1 MGSKNLIARDN
12 ETPVYTLTSLFK
24 DTPLGV
30 LVIEPNETISYINK
44 MAEAVLEMTQ
54 EQLLGKNFRNLKW
67 NYLDE
72 QGKLLSIDKN
82 PFLSTLKTKKPQLNL
97 EYGMEYADTT
107 KWLRIV
113 TTPVLEPDGSISK
126 VVAYLRDVTEDHT
139 KQLKLKQSE
148 ENIRAVLDLSDHGYI
163 LLSEKKEIVMINKL
177 AEKLFHLI
185 STLDLKEGSYF
196 PHMLPSSQRATVEK
210 HLDEALQGDFN
221 THEYKF
227 RTSQGKDKWLTI
239 NYLPSSIKTD
249 HLSPQVIVEIKNIT
263 KDRELEHKLD
273 DANEEMVHL
282 MNNSLKSFFIV
293 DEEYKIVQYNK
304 HAENETKQ
312 YFGRKPKKNESI
324 LPYIAESYLHQFK
337 QNVHT
342 AAEGNR
348 IKEEEERQVAPGLV
362 FYFEQEFFPSINKRS
377 KKNNVGFSSTNIT
390 EKKMT
395 RQVLLKSMNEL
406 NKYKGAFYEACNV
419 AITDLEG
426 KVSDVSD
433 NFCSLFQLSKFQF
446 VGQNIDIVFSQK
458 ENKLNELLE
467 ELSQNGKMKET
478 LLKGVDQGGN
488 KHQMGLRIYPV
499 KDEQGKVV
507 EFIFVNV
514 AS

>member
-24 DTPLGV
+24 DTPIGV
-30 LVIEPNETISYINK
+30 LVIESEENISYANK
-44 MAEAVLEMTQ
+44 MAEEILELTQ
-54 EQLLGKNFRNLKW
+54 EQLLGKSIRSLKW
-67 NYLDE
+67 SYVDAMGQPLPDE
-72 QGKLLSIDKN
+72 MAIS
-82 PFLSTLKTKKPQLNL
+82 STFQTKKPQINV
-97 EYGMEYADTT
+97 EYGIVDGGKS
-107 KWLRIV
+107 KWLRVV
-113 TTPVLEPDGSISK
+113 TTPILEPDGSISK
-126 VVAYLRDVTEDHT
+126 VLAYLRDITEDHT

-148 ENIRAVLDLSDHGYI
+148 ANLRAVLNLSDHGYI
-163 LLSEKKEIVMINKL
+163 LLSAKKEIVMINKL
-177 AEKLFHLI
+177 GEKLFHLI
-185 STLDLKEGSYF
+185 SANEPKVGSYF
-196 PHMLPSSQRATVEK
+196 PHILPASQKADVEK
-210 HLDEALQGDFN
+210 HLDAALKGDFN
-221 THEYKF
+221 SHEHKF
-227 RTSQGKDKWLTI
+227 KTSQGKEKWLTI
-239 NYLPSSIKTD
+239 NYLPSTIKND

-312 YFGRKPKKNESI
+312 YYGRKPKKNESI
-324 LPYIAESYLHQFK
+324 LPYIPDSYLTQFK

-342 AAEGNR
+342 ATQGNR

-395 RQVLLKSMNEL
+395 RQMLLKSMNEL

-419 AITDLEG
+419 VITDLNG
-426 KVSDVSD
+426 KVSDAND
-433 NFCSLFQLSKFQF
+433 NFCNFFQHSKYQF
-446 VGQNIDIVFSQK
+446 IGQNIAVVFTQK

-467 ELSQNGKMKET
+467 ELGQSGKLRETVIKGLDKNGKIH
-478 LLKGVDQGGN
+478 DI
-488 KHQMGLRIYPV
+488 GLRIYPV
-499 KDEQGKVV
+499 KDETGKVV

-514 AS
+514 AG

>member
-30 LVIEPNETISYINK
+30 VVIEPDETISYVNK
-44 MAEAVLEMTQ
+44 MSEEILEMTK
-54 EQLLGKNFRNLKW
+54 EQLLGKAVRDIKW
-67 NYLDE
+67 IPLDE
-72 QGKLLSIDKN
+72 GGHSLGKETYPILV
-82 PFLSTLKTKKPQLNL
+82 TLRTKKPQINVDYCV
-97 EYGMEYADTT
+97 EYNGKA
-107 KWLRIV
+107 KWLLIN
-113 TTPVLEPDGSISK
+113 TTPILEPDGSISK
-126 VVAYLRDVTEDHT
+126 VLAYVRDTTDEHT

-148 ENIRAVLDLSDHGYI
+148 ENLRAVLNLSDHGYI
-163 LLSEKKEIVMINKL
+163 LLSAKKEIVMINKM

-185 STLDLKEGSYF
+185 STVELKDGMYL
-196 PHMLPSSQRATVEK
+196 PHMLPSNQRASVEK

-227 RTSQGKDKWLTI
+227 KTSLGKEKWLTI
-239 NYLPSSIKTD
+239 NYLPSSIKDD

-273 DANEEMVHL
+273 GANEEMVHL

-312 YFGRKPKKNESI
+312 YFGKKPKKNESI
-324 LPYIAESYLHQFK
+324 LPYIPESYLAQFK

-419 AITDLEG
+419 AITDLAG

-446 VGQNIDIVFSQK
+446 VGQNIDIVFTQK
-458 ENKLNELLE
+458 DNRLNELLE
-467 ELSQNGKMKET
+467 ELSQSGKMKET
-478 LLKGVDQGGN
+478 LLKGLDQGGK
-488 KHQMGLRIYPV
+488 KHDMGLRIYPV

>member
-1 MGSKNLIARDN
+1 MASKNLIARDN

-30 LVIEPNETISYINK
+30 VVIEPEESISYVNK
-44 MAEAVLEMTQ
+44 MAEEILELSQ
-54 EQLLGKNFRNLKW
+54 EQLLGKPVRDLKW
-67 NYLDE
+67 NPLDE
-72 QGKLLSIDKN
+72 VGHSLSKETYPI
-82 PFLSTLKTKKPQLNL
+82 LVTLRTKQPQINV
-97 EYGMEYADTT
+97 EYCVEQEGRT
-107 KWLRIV
+107 KWLRIN
-113 TTPVLEPDGSISK
+113 TTPVLEPDGSVSK
-126 VVAYLRDVTEDHT
+126 VLAYIKDVTDEHT

-148 ENIRAVLDLSDHGYI
+148 ENLRAVLNLSDHGYI
-163 LLSEKKEIVMINKL
+163 LLSAKKEIVMINKM

-185 STLDLKEGSYF
+185 SAHEPKDGIFF
-196 PHMLPSSQRATVEK
+196 PHMLPANERASVEK
-210 HLDEALQGDFN
+210 HLEEALKGDFN
-221 THEYKF
+221 SQEYKF
-227 RTSQGKDKWLTI
+227 KTSQGKEKWLTI
-239 NYLPSSIKTD
+239 NYLPSSVKHD

-324 LPYIAESYLHQFK
+324 LPYIAESYLPQFK
-337 QNVHT
+337 QHVHT
-342 AAEGNR
+342 AAQGNR

-419 AITDLEG
+419 AIADLSG
-426 KVSDVSD
+426 KVNDVND
-433 NFCSLFQLSKFQF
+433 NFCNLFGQSKFELI
-446 VGQNIDIVFSQK
+446 GQNIDLIFTQK
-458 ENKLNELLE
+458 ENALAALLTELAE
-467 ELSQNGKMKET
+467 SGKMKEV
-478 LLKGVDQGGN
+478 LLKGLDKTG
-488 KHQMGLRIYPV
+488 KIHSMGLRIYPV
-499 KDEQGKVV
+499 KDEAGKVV